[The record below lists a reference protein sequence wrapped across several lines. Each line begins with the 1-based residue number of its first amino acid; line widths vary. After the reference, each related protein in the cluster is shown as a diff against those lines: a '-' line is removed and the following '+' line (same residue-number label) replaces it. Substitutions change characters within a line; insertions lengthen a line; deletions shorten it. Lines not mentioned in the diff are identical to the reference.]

1 MHEFAL
7 YGQVSK
13 DAYHQVLQQLAGYTR
28 MQPQSVVEIHL
39 VFKARSPPGLDNIP
53 SAGGSQGIMQPEVQ
67 KIRAMLN
74 GSLYYVQLV
83 GEVTLDATK
92 SQPDGDVTMTASE
105 NGNSTPSESEIKWT
119 FEFKDTPE
127 PGKQAVSTRLIHRVP
142 FEHGNFM
149 QFLNAFGYEYVPRA
163 RIECFTLTI
172 LLVMSLD
179 IW

>member
-13 DAYHQVLQQLAGYTR
+13 DAHHTVLQQLAGYTR
-28 MQPQSVVEIHL
+28 MQPQNVIEIHL
-39 VFKARSPPGLDNIP
+39 VFQARSPPGLDNIP

-83 GEVTLDATK
+83 GEVLLGDVK
-92 SQPDGDVTMTASE
+92 NHPDGDVTMATSE
-105 NGNSTPSESEIKWT
+105 NGTSISGQTKIKWT

-142 FEHGNFM
+142 FEYGEFV